1 MQLWFEIRDNEGE
14 REKLKKLV
22 ISSSCQ
28 DNAIINKKR
37 RYKRR
42 DDTKED
48 KVERREAQN
57 SNGNQEKLQ

>member
-28 DNAIINKKR
+28 DNAIMNKKR

-42 DDTKED
+42 GSGKKGSTEFEWKS
-48 KVERREAQN
+48 KGVTVN
-57 SNGNQEKLQ
+57 S